1 VVLEC
6 LFVSVIFDMRVY
18 GVCGGIIRLHS
29 NTIRMYSDLIRV
41 SSGIRVCGDVSD
53 IAYESV

>member
-1 VVLEC
+1 M
-6 LFVSVIFDMRVY
+6 SVIFDMRVY

-29 NTIRMYSDLIRV
+29 HTIRMYCDLIRV
-41 SSGIRVCGDVSD
+41 SSGMRVCGDVSD